1 MILIGAIAGFAAA
14 AETGW
19 ARPLAC
25 RLARWPAWARRWCLP
40 CLRCRWPPTRPPVGN
55 DHFGI
60 GLSAFIGQHYV
71 SYACRGSSRCRFAL
85 SDIPVIGPVLFH
97 QDAVVYLSL
106 AAFALVAWTL
116 AKTRLGLLLKAV
128 GESPEAAH
136 AIGYPVL
143 AIRYGAVVLF
153 GGGQWPGWLGP
164 ICPPCTPRWVQNM
177 SAGRG
182 WIAVALVV
190 FCRLEAG
197 PPAAGAYLFG
207 AVTILQFHAQGLG
220 IALPVQLLAALP
232 YLATI
237 VVLVLISRDR
247 RLLQLN
253 LRRRWASPTC
263 LRAAPLH
270 RRIVRLA
277 RRVVRRLS
285 RVGRQNPHLVVPDCS
300 PATLGAHNTQREANT
315 MHKTLLLASAA
326 AVPARA
332 GGRQASV
339 STPQWP
345 AAADHRPPWRFGLSA
360 RPRWKA
366 TPRPSSWAR
375 LYRAGICDDQGRC

>member
-1 MILIGAIAGFAAA
+1 MMDSMIPVLAGTLAAATPLIFAGLGELVAERSGVINLGVEGMILIGAIAGFAAA
-14 AETGW
+14 AETGLGP
-19 ARPLAC
+19 AAGLPAGALAGMGAALVFAVFALS
-25 RLARWPAWARRWCLP
+25 LAANQAACGLA
-40 CLRCRWPPTRPPVGN
+40 LTI
-55 DHFGI
+55 FGI

-71 SYACRGSSRCRFAL
+71 SYSLPGLKPLSIPLL

-143 AIRYGAVVLF
+143 AIRYGAVLF
-153 GGGQWPGWLGP
+153 GGAMAGLAGAYLSTVY
-164 ICPPCTPRWVQNM
+164 TPLWVQNM

-190 FCRLEAG
+190 FAAWKPGRLLL
-197 PPAAGAYLFG
+197 GAYLFG
-207 AVTILQFHAQGLG
+207 AVTM
-220 IALPVQLLAALP
+220 PVQLLAALP

-253 LRRRWASPTC
+253 LPAS
-263 LRAAPLH
+263 
-270 RRIVRLA
+270 
-277 RRVVRRLS
+277 
-285 RVGRQNPHLVVPDCS
+285 
-300 PATLGAHNTQREANT
+300 LG
-315 MHKTLLLASAA
+315 KPYL
-326 AVPARA
+326 P
-332 GGRQASV
+332 
-339 STPQWP
+339 
-345 AAADHRPPWRFGLSA
+345 
-360 RPRWKA
+360 
-366 TPRPSSWAR
+366 
-375 LYRAGICDDQGRC
+375 

>member
-1 MILIGAIAGFAAA
+1 MMDSMVPVLAGTLAAATPLIFAGLGELVAERSGVINLGVEGMILIGAIAGFAAA
-14 AETGW
+14 AETGLGP
-19 ARPLAC
+19 AAGLPAGALAGMGAALVFAVFALS
-25 RLARWPAWARRWCLP
+25 LAANQAACGLA
-40 CLRCRWPPTRPPVGN
+40 LTI
-55 DHFGI
+55 FGI

-71 SYACRGSSRCRFAL
+71 SYSLPGLKPLSIPLL
-85 SDIPVIGPVLFH
+85 SDIPVLGPVLLH

-143 AIRYGAVVLF
+143 AIRYGAVLF
-153 GGGQWPGWLGP
+153 GGAMAGLGGAYLSTVY
-164 ICPPCTPRWVQNM
+164 TPLWVQNM

-190 FCRLEAG
+190 FAAWKPGRLLL
-197 PPAAGAYLFG
+197 GAYLFG

-253 LRRRWASPTC
+253 LPAS
-263 LRAAPLH
+263 
-270 RRIVRLA
+270 
-277 RRVVRRLS
+277 
-285 RVGRQNPHLVVPDCS
+285 
-300 PATLGAHNTQREANT
+300 LG
-315 MHKTLLLASAA
+315 KPYL
-326 AVPARA
+326 P
-332 GGRQASV
+332 
-339 STPQWP
+339 
-345 AAADHRPPWRFGLSA
+345 
-360 RPRWKA
+360 
-366 TPRPSSWAR
+366 
-375 LYRAGICDDQGRC
+375 

>member
-1 MILIGAIAGFAAA
+1 MMDSMIPVLAGTLAAATPLIFAGLGELVAERSGVINLGVEGMILIGAIAGFAAA
-14 AETGW
+14 AETGLG
-19 ARPLAC
+19 AAAGLPAGALAGMGAALVFAVFALS
-25 RLARWPAWARRWCLP
+25 LAANQAACGLA
-40 CLRCRWPPTRPPVGN
+40 LTI
-55 DHFGI
+55 FGI

-71 SYACRGSSRCRFAL
+71 SYSLPGLKPLSIPLL

-143 AIRYGAVVLF
+143 AIRYGAVLF
-153 GGGQWPGWLGP
+153 GGAMAGLAGAYLSTVY
-164 ICPPCTPRWVQNM
+164 TPLWVQNM

-190 FCRLEAG
+190 FAAWKPGRLLL
-197 PPAAGAYLFG
+197 GAYLFG

-253 LRRRWASPTC
+253 LPAS
-263 LRAAPLH
+263 
-270 RRIVRLA
+270 
-277 RRVVRRLS
+277 
-285 RVGRQNPHLVVPDCS
+285 
-300 PATLGAHNTQREANT
+300 LG
-315 MHKTLLLASAA
+315 KPYL
-326 AVPARA
+326 P
-332 GGRQASV
+332 
-339 STPQWP
+339 
-345 AAADHRPPWRFGLSA
+345 
-360 RPRWKA
+360 
-366 TPRPSSWAR
+366 
-375 LYRAGICDDQGRC
+375 